1 MPMKMGERG
10 ILIVAIV
17 FGIVLPL
24 GFIIAAVLALILEMP
39 LMTYLPV
46 LR

>member
-1 MPMKMGERG
+1 MPMKMGERTF
-10 ILIVAIV
+10 LMLAVV

-24 GFIIAAVLALILEMP
+24 GFIVAAVLALILEMP